1 MARPLHHEEPDA
13 IYHVTIHSVAEATI
27 VRDDRD
33 RQELVRAIHRTVKRF
48 GWRCLAVSVLD
59 THYHMLVT
67 TPDANLAAGMQYLNG
82 TYAQGFNR
90 RHGRRG
96 HLFRER
102 YRRKRVKT
110 EAHLL
115 LTVRYIARNRVEAGV
130 VRHPRVDAW
139 SSYPGVIGNARCW
152 PFIARGQLLGYFGR
166 PERAE
171 ESLVAFVEAQLV
183 EATAAS

>member
-1 MARPLHHEEPDA
+1 VARPLHVEEPGA
-13 IYHVTIHSVAEATI
+13 IFHVTIHSVAEATI

-33 RQELVRAIHRTVKRF
+33 RRQLVHAMHRTVKRF

-67 TPDANLAAGMQYLNG
+67 TPNANLAAGMQYLNG
-82 TYAQGFNR
+82 TYAQAFNR

-102 YRRKRVKT
+102 YRRKRVKS

-115 LTVRYIARNRVEAGV
+115 LTVRYIARNRAEAGI
-130 VRHPRVDAW
+130 VREPGLDAW
-139 SSYPGVIGNARCW
+139 SSYPGVIGNERCW
-152 PFIARGQLLGYFGR
+152 PFIARSQLLGYFGR

-171 ESLVAFVEAQLV
+171 QRLIAFVEAQLV

>member
-1 MARPLHHEEPDA
+1 MARPLHHEEPGA

-27 VRDDRD
+27 VLSDYD
-33 RQELVRAIHRTVKRF
+33 RQQLVRAMHLTVKRF
-48 GWRCLAVSVLD
+48 RWRCLAVSVLD

-67 TPDANLAAGMQYLNG
+67 TPEANLAAGMQYLNG
-82 TYAQGFNR
+82 TYAQAFNR

-110 EAHLL
+110 DAHLL
-115 LTVRYIARNRVEAGV
+115 LTIRYIARNHVEAGIS
-130 VRHPRVDAW
+130 RDPRTDPW
-139 SSYPGVIGNARCW
+139 SSYPGVIGKARCW
-152 PFIARGQLLGYFGR
+152 PFIARSQLLGYFGR
-166 PERAE
+166 PDVAVERLA
-171 ESLVAFVEAQLV
+171 AFVETQFA